1 MFALV
6 FGALVILGAIYA
18 QPPPREKT
26 VVVLP
31 SPQGHSVVVQPALEE
46 TVVVLP
52 SPDGH
57 TGTVVVQRGGERHVL
72 NQPFAASRI
81 SGGQS
86 EITQLSDA
94 EVRRSFGAAL
104 EALPAVPTTFLL
116 YFVTA
121 TDELTDASKGELK
134 QILAELKQ
142 RPVPDV
148 MVVGHTDTVGELE
161 TNDMLSAQRAERVKG
176 FLVEIGIP
184 AAQIQTA
191 GRGERE
197 LLVPTAD
204 NIDEPRN
211 RRVEI
216 NVR

>member
-1 MFALV
+1 MLV
-6 FGALVILGAIYA
+6 LVAGALVILGAIYA
-18 QPPPREKT
+18 QPPP
-26 VVVLP
+26 P
-31 SPQGHSVVVQPALEE
+31 EE

-57 TGTVVVQRGGERHVL
+57 TGTVIVQRGSERHVL
-72 NQPFAASRI
+72 NQPYATSRVT
-81 SGGQS
+81 GGQS
-86 EITQLSDA
+86 EIVRLSDT
-94 EVRRSFGAAL
+94 EVKQSFGVTLA
-104 EALPAVPTTFLL
+104 ALPAQPTAFLL

-121 TDELTDASKGELK
+121 TDELTDESKNELK
-134 QILAELKQ
+134 KVLDELKH

-148 MVVGHTDTVGELE
+148 LVVGHTDTVGDVEA
-161 TNDMLSAQRAERVKG
+161 NDRLSAQRAERVKG
-176 FLVEIGIP
+176 FLVDIGIP
-184 AAQIQTA
+184 ARQIQTA

-197 LLVPTAD
+197 LLIQTAD

>member
-1 MFALV
+1 MLV
-6 FGALVILGAIYA
+6 LVLGALVILGAIYA
-18 QPPPREKT
+18 QPAP
-26 VVVLP
+26 LD
-31 SPQGHSVVVQPALEE
+31 E

-57 TGTVVVQRGGERHVL
+57 TGTVIVQRGGERHVL

-81 SGGQS
+81 TAGQS

-94 EVRRSFGAAL
+94 EVHQSFSVAL
-104 EALPAVPTTFLL
+104 QALPARPTTFLL

-121 TDELTDASKGELK
+121 TDELTDESK
-134 QILAELKQ
+134 AELKNILAALKQ
-142 RPVPDV
+142 RLVPDI
-148 MVVGHTDTVGELE
+148 MVVGHTDTVGDREA
-161 TNDMLSAQRAERVKG
+161 NDLLSAQRAERMKG

-184 AAQIQTA
+184 GRQIQTA

>member
-1 MFALV
+1 MLV
-6 FGALVILGAIYA
+6 LVLGALVILGAIYA
-18 QPPPREKT
+18 QPAPLDET

-31 SPQGHSVVVQPALEE
+31 RAVGPGTPPVPLDE

-57 TGTVVVQRGGERHVL
+57 TGTVIVQRGGERHVL
-72 NQPFAASRI
+72 NQPFAASRLT
-81 SGGQS
+81 GGQS
-86 EITQLSDA
+86 AMTQLSDA
-94 EVRRSFGAAL
+94 EVRQSFGVAL
-104 EALPAVPTTFLL
+104 EALPARPTTFLL

-121 TDELTDASKGELK
+121 TDELTDESKKELK
-134 QILAELKQ
+134 GILTELKQ
-142 RPVPDV
+142 RPVPDI
-148 MVVGHTDTVGELE
+148 MIVGHTDTVGEGE
-161 TNDMLSAQRAERVKG
+161 ANDLLSAQRAERMKG

-184 AAQIQTA
+184 SRQIQTA
-191 GRGERE
+191 GRGGRE